1 MSNAVNIKAF
11 EETLLKESDIL
22 LEIFANEKEVI
33 DKLKEYPK
41 IYSLI
46 NDRKKLS
53 EYLDKV
59 VYKKEITNLIN
70 NYIAYSLK
78 SKFDIDSNEISNDE
92 YKTVYDSVVQY
103 LDPGVCVSTFVHFY
117 DYINKTKKFI

>member
-11 EETLLKESDIL
+11 EETLLKESNIL